1 MNICYFIL
9 DSVLYFEIGA
19 AILSIISYKKYSKP
33 RMIWLPIFLVTVVC
47 VEFTGLVMSKFDLPN
62 VLLYNLL
69 SAMEIA
75 VFSFIFYPLIEI
87 KWQKKIVL
95 MLLAICLISLLAN
108 LILIKDP
115 CSYFLMYGFGLASIY
130 ISSLA
135 CFYLYNLA
143 QTPKVLHLFSNMFV
157 WICFGLL
164 CYHLCSLPITVL
176 ANILDP
182 IDMND
187 QLLVVMAI
195 PSIIMYCC
203 FINGFLWVKKK
214 YSF

>member
-1 MNICYFIL
+1 MNIYYFIL

-19 AILSIISYKKYSKP
+19 AVLSILSYKKYNKP
-33 RMIWLPIFLVTVVC
+33 KMIWLPIFLVTVVC
-47 VEFTGLVMSKFDLPN
+47 VEFTGKTMSKFELSN

-69 SAMEIA
+69 SVMEIG
-75 VFSFIFYPLIEI
+75 VFSFIFYPLIKI
-87 KWQKKIVL
+87 KWQKRSVL
-95 MLLAICLISLLAN
+95 ILLTICLLSLLIN

-130 ISSLA
+130 ISILA
-135 CFYLYNLA
+135 CLYLYNLA
-143 QTPKVLHLFSNMFV
+143 QTPKVLNLSSNLFV

-164 CYHLCSLPITVL
+164 CYHLCSLPITIL

-203 FINGFLWVKKK
+203 FIIGFLWVKEK